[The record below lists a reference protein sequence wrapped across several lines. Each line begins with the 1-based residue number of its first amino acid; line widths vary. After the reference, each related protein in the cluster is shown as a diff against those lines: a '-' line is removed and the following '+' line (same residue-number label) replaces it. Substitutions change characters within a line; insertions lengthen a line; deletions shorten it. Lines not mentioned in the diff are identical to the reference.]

1 MDRLARYRM
10 YVIELTSKWIAHY
23 EIQVIHL
30 TTDRLAYQK
39 LQLYDLTRN
48 QLARSLEQVMC
59 YRIQI
64 VESTSNQFVCSI
76 EEVICYRIQ
85 VLESTSNQ
93 LARSLEQVTCYRIQ
107 VYDLT
112 SNQAMCS
119 VDRLTYHR
127 TQLINLTSNRAICQM
142 PLPCPLTFR
151 ASSIKHWIPIQ
162 IPPPFHYPNTPYQI
176 PHQVHPHRP
185 KRQSQTTN
193 RLTNPHSI
201 CTSTPSKERVQATNN
216 RLLTTLYLYIPSFGF
231 LR

>member
-1 MDRLARYRM
+1 M
-10 YVIELTSKWIAHY
+10 
-23 EIQVIHL
+23 QVL
-30 TTDRLAYQK
+30 
-39 LQLYDLTRN
+39 
-48 QLARSLEQVMC
+48 
-59 YRIQI
+59 
-64 VESTSNQFVCSI
+64 ESTSNQFVCSI

-216 RLLTTLYLYIPSFGF
+216 RLLTTLYLYIPSFGGAWGGTTFSLYFCFGGAWGGCHLHTVLLLFFVNSF
-231 LR
+231 LNPTFLSFNCVTSPAQNPPFLSTL

>member
-1 MDRLARYRM
+1 MGFYLTRHCTGKWTNLELTSGWFVFYQIQVYKLTTQRLARHRTQILNLTSKRFVFSM
-10 YVIELTSKWIAHY
+10 NRITCHRIYVIES
-23 EIQVIHL
+23 
-30 TTDRLAYQK
+30 TTDRL
-39 LQLYDLTRN
+39 
-48 QLARSLEQVMC
+48 
-59 YRIQI
+59 
-64 VESTSNQFVCSI
+64 
-76 EEVICYRIQ
+76 
-85 VLESTSNQ
+85 
-93 LARSLEQVTCYRIQ
+93 TCHKIQ

>member
-30 TTDRLAYQK
+30 TTDRLAYHK
-39 LQLYDLTRN
+39 LQLYD
-48 QLARSLEQVMC
+48 
-59 YRIQI
+59 
-64 VESTSNQFVCSI
+64 F
-76 EEVICYRIQ
+76 
-85 VLESTSNQ
+85 TSNQ
-93 LARSLEQVTCYRIQ
+93 LARSLEQVMCYRIQ

-216 RLLTTLYLYIPSFGF
+216 RLLTTLYLYIPSFGGAWGGSPLHTVLPHF
-231 LR
+231 L

>member
-1 MDRLARYRM
+1 MHHKTQVFELTTQRLAHHRTQILNLTSKQLVFSMNRITCHRI
-10 YVIELTSKWIAHY
+10 YVIESTGKWIARY
-23 EIQVIHL
+23 EIQVIES
-30 TTDRLAYQK
+30 TTDRLAYHKIQVV
-39 LQLYDLTRN
+39 DLTSN
-48 QLARSLEQVMC
+48 QLMCPGEQVM
-59 YRIQI
+59 
-64 VESTSNQFVCSI
+64 
-76 EEVICYRIQ
+76 CYRIQ

-93 LARSLEQVTCYRIQ
+93 L
-107 VYDLT
+107 
-112 SNQAMCS
+112 MC
-119 VDRLTYHR
+119 
-127 TQLINLTSNRAICQM
+127 QK
-142 PLPCPLTFR
+142 PLPCTLTFKV
-151 ASSIKHWIPIQ
+151 SSIKHWIPIQ

>member
-1 MDRLARYRM
+1 
-10 YVIELTSKWIAHY
+10 
-23 EIQVIHL
+23 
-30 TTDRLAYQK
+30 
-39 LQLYDLTRN
+39 
-48 QLARSLEQVMC
+48 MC

-64 VESTSNQFVCSI
+64 VESTSNQLACSL
-76 EEVICYRIQ
+76 EQVICYRIQ

-216 RLLTTLYLYIPSFGF
+216 RLPTNTQSVHPLPPKSVYKPTTTDSQPHPSCTSPPPEG
-231 LR
+231 LGEAPPLHPSSSYYM

>member
-1 MDRLARYRM
+1 MHHKIQIYELTTQRLARHRTQVLELTSNQLVFPMDWLAYHRI
-10 YVIELTSKWIAHY
+10 YVIELTGKWIARY
-23 EIQVIHL
+23 EIQVIESTSHRL
-30 TTDRLAYQK
+30 TCHKIQV
-39 LQLYDLTRN
+39 YDLTSN
-48 QLARSLEQVMC
+48 QLMCPGEQVM
-59 YRIQI
+59 
-64 VESTSNQFVCSI
+64 
-76 EEVICYRIQ
+76 CYRIQ

-93 LARSLEQVTCYRIQ
+93 L
-107 VYDLT
+107 
-112 SNQAMCS
+112 MCS
-119 VDRLTYHR
+119 VDRLTWHR

-201 CTSTPSKERVQATNN
+201 CTSPPSDELGEASSPFP
-216 RLLTTLYLYIPSFGF
+216 LF
-231 LR
+231 LSTAL

>member
-1 MDRLARYRM
+1 M
-10 YVIELTSKWIAHY
+10 
-23 EIQVIHL
+23 
-30 TTDRLAYQK
+30 
-39 LQLYDLTRN
+39 
-48 QLARSLEQVMC
+48 
-59 YRIQI
+59 
-64 VESTSNQFVCSI
+64 CSI

-107 VYDLT
+107 VLEST
-112 SNQAMCS
+112 SNQLTRSLEQVTCYRIQVLESTSNLFMCP

-216 RLLTTLYLYIPSFGF
+216 RLLTTLYLYIPSFGGAWGGPYFPSFF
-231 LR
+231 LLLYVNSFPNPPFLSSNGATFPAQNPPFLSTL